1 MRGTSYAW
9 SLSRGYVMHENE
21 EDENVL
27 DPSHG
32 KCVLHGGGHEKK
44 AVICVRVYFDS
55 SPRFEQTLGWSSL
68 DENESGCADVKK
80 DPLLKR

>member
-1 MRGTSYAW
+1 MR
-9 SLSRGYVMHENE
+9 ENE

-55 SPRFEQTLGWSSL
+55 NPRFEQTLDWSSME
-68 DENESGCADVKK
+68 ENESDFANAE
-80 DPLLKR
+80 KRPSLAR